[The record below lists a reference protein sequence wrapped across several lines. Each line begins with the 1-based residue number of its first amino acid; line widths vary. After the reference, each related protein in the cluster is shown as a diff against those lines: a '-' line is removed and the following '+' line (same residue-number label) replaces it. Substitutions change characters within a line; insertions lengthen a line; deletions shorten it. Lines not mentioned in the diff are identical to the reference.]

1 MFGWLCLGFPQHVV
15 LLVAPFFLEQNKR
28 RHQNSLPFLD
38 FELDKPNSLQLWL
51 FQTTWNGR
59 LSRGR
64 SHEYGS
70 YQYGPLCHISN
81 SPLPPP
87 ASPTS
92 PKHLEASRETSPT
105 CVGFKDRDLNSV
117 SQLELV
123 RGVTLRLTADTP
135 AVFLVIGLIVIPRVV
150 KTKISGQRW
159 RTPLICCSF
168 LRIRCFISR
177 NRWLKVCFEINC
189 ILRRIKGG

>member
-1 MFGWLCLGFPQHVV
+1 MGGSPEGDLKMVWQ
-15 LLVAPFFLEQNKR
+15 
-28 RHQNSLPFLD
+28 LPI
-38 FELDKPNSLQLWL
+38 
-51 FQTTWNGR
+51 
-59 LSRGR
+59 R
-64 SHEYGS
+64 SALPYLKLT
-70 YQYGPLCHISN
+70 P
-81 SPLPPP
+81 PPP

-177 NRWLKVCFEINC
+177 NRWLKKNGKSGTNWSAKNSEHDHIRASN
-189 ILRRIKGG
+189 

>member
-1 MFGWLCLGFPQHVV
+1 MVWQ
-15 LLVAPFFLEQNKR
+15 
-28 RHQNSLPFLD
+28 LPIR
-38 FELDKPNSLQLWL
+38 SA
-51 FQTTWNGR
+51 
-59 LSRGR
+59 LS
-64 SHEYGS
+64 YLKLT
-70 YQYGPLCHISN
+70 P
-81 SPLPPP
+81 PPP

-135 AVFLVIGLIVIPRVV
+135 AVFLVIGLILIPRVV

-177 NRWLKVCFEINC
+177 KRWLKVCFEIQC
-189 ILRRIKGG
+189 ILRRIKGGCNKKKNGKSGTNRSAKNSEHDHIRASN